1 MRPLRR
7 VAAALGVGAG
17 LLLVPNSTT
26 APTLFSL
33 VQVEESTAVDF
44 GDDDVVVVL
53 ALGSDSG
60 GNADAIELIALNFQ
74 TGQATAVGVP
84 RDTVVEFD
92 GERAKINAGLPRG
105 GAQLMADKVAELTGV
120 QPQYVVTTGSAGFQA
135 LVDTVGEL
143 RVTSDFTIE
152 DPEHDLDITPG
163 VHPMNGLQ
171 AIGFAGTRTVPG
183 DDFGR
188 MANQQHLLE
197 AILDK
202 LRAQEDTEGFI
213 ESGALAALEYLDT
226 GLSPS
231 ELYRFAQAISQ
242 LDPAQTTTCVLIGPT
257 EVDADLG
264 DIVNLDAAYAARV
277 AGDAADNGHLDGGC

>member
-1 MRPLRR
+1 
-7 VAAALGVGAG
+7 
-17 LLLVPNSTT
+17 
-26 APTLFSL
+26 
-33 VQVEESTAVDF
+33 
-44 GDDDVVVVL
+44 
-53 ALGSDSG
+53 
-60 GNADAIELIALNFQ
+60 
-74 TGQATAVGVP
+74 
-84 RDTVVEFD
+84 
-92 GERAKINAGLPRG
+92 
-105 GAQLMADKVAELTGV
+105 MADKVAELTGV

-135 LVDTVGEL
+135 LVDAVGEL

-163 VHPMNGLQ
+163 IHPMNGLQ

-202 LRAQEDTEGFI
+202 LRAQEGTEGFI
-213 ESGALAALEYLDT
+213 ESGALAALEHLDT

-242 LDPAQTTTCVLIGPT
+242 VDPAQTTTCVLIGPT
-257 EVDADLG
+257 AGRRRPRRHRRSRRGLP
-264 DIVNLDAAYAARV
+264 ARV
-277 AGDAADNGHLDGGC
+277 AGDAADNGHLDGGWLRVLSPARPPWPARSPGRDGRPAAS

>member
-1 MRPLRR
+1 
-7 VAAALGVGAG
+7 
-17 LLLVPNSTT
+17 LLVPNSTT

-74 TGQATAVGVP
+74 TGQAAAVGIP

-163 VHPMNGLQ
+163 IHPMNGLQ

-213 ESGALAALEYLDT
+213 ESGALAALEHLDT

-242 LDPAQTTTCVLIGPT
+242 VDPAQTTTCVLTGPS
-257 EVDADLG
+257 VPLG
-264 DIVNLDAAYAARV
+264 VNVGIELAPGYPERV
-277 AGDAADNGHLDGGC
+277 AADAADGHLDGGCDP